1 MQRKKFSVYQPWQV
15 NVADV
20 NELVATAHGAE
31 REGRWKEAT
40 ALWREVVWC
49 SPDHEDRGA
58 FCASYGRAIL
68 ECGDKVRAVNLLSRL
83 AKLYPDRAEC
93 LSSLALAYSRSD
105 AHDRSGPVWTQVL
118 SKFPG
123 NPDRRWWLPSAA
135 HSWLELGQIDQ
146 AERACREAMSEFPDS
161 PWGFAM
167 LSVVAERRFQW
178 ELALDMIGMALGV
191 CSAQERIG
199 LVVSKLRVLSEMGRV
214 ETVRAILE
222 EELGQDPGNAPL
234 LIAASYSV
242 VIQGPMSEA
251 KERWE
256 RCVSACP
263 DEPDAYIGKASLL
276 RGTGHAGEA
285 EDMLRQCCERWP
297 EQPSLWRALAET
309 CAYRRNME
317 GARQA
322 WAEVSR
328 IAPLS
333 IFRLWGQ
340 VAFLGSCGAREEAE
354 DLMANSEAAGSV
366 LWRGRYEY
374 AKAARELDAAVAC
387 LEELRTASPTVAS
400 LAHAEAE
407 VRSWRQAD
415 GDLETAA
422 HILRAQL
429 DVSPSSVRSA
439 ELLVRVLV
447 LLGRASEAAALIAQI
462 SVDDS
467 RQGLLEAR
475 VWSDAMHA
483 DWPQAHDRWNSLTDR
498 FFLPALHLPKADL
511 RLLGGKLERGAG
523 KGVLMASMMRNELPR
538 LPDFLSHHRGLGVS
552 GFVLIDND
560 SKDGTLDYLAAQ
572 PDVIVYS
579 TADSY
584 SQSYFGIRWLNQ
596 VIDTHGSGWVLYADA
611 DERLVYSGSE
621 SRSVDDLTQYL
632 AARGEQIVPGVMI
645 DMFPRRFAR
654 GGAMKHDWFDPL
666 RIRPS
671 IVCPFIEAAG
681 GARRRLFGTSVTISK
696 APLINAGAGVRYLSS
711 HTTTPAPV
719 SAIRAG
725 LLHYH
730 LDYLFESANV
740 ERLKDEVARGE
751 HSDFAV
757 DRRRSLDMSRT
768 LADGDLRGPDS
779 QRYSG
784 TDQLLRLGL
793 ISTTDE
799 FEAQF
804 A

>member
-1 MQRKKFSVYQPWQV
+1 MVFASWQGKV
-15 NVADV
+15 EDI
-20 NELVATAHGAE
+20 NELVATAYKAE
-31 REGRWKEAT
+31 RESRWKDAA
-40 ALWREVVWC
+40 ALWREVVWN
-49 SPDHEDRGA
+49 SPYHEDRGA

-68 ECGDKVRAVNLLSRL
+68 ECGEKVKAINLLRRL
-83 AKLYPDRAEC
+83 ATLCPDRAEC

-105 AHDRSGPVWTQVL
+105 AHDRAGPIWTEVL
-118 SKFPG
+118 SRFSGSPE
-123 NPDRRWWLPSAA
+123 RRWWLPSAA
-135 HSWLELGQIDQ
+135 HSWLELGQLDN
-146 AERACREAMSEFPDS
+146 AEQACREAISDFPDS

-178 ELALDMIGMALGV
+178 ELALDMVERAVSV
-191 CSAQERIG
+191 CSARERSG

-214 ETVRAILE
+214 ETINRILD
-222 EELGQDPGNAPL
+222 EELGCDPGNAPL

-242 VIQGPMSEA
+242 SIQGPMSEA
-251 KERWE
+251 KERWKK
-256 RCVSACP
+256 CVSSCP
-263 DEPDAYIGKASLL
+263 DSPDAYIGKASLL
-276 RGTGHAGEA
+276 RVTGHADEA
-285 EDMLRQCCERWP
+285 EDILRQCCVRWP
-297 EQPSLWRALAET
+297 EQPSLWRAFAET

-317 GARQA
+317 CARQA
-322 WAEVSR
+322 WSEASR

-340 VAFLGSCGAREEAE
+340 CAFFGSCGAREEAE
-354 DLMANSEAAGSV
+354 DLLASSEAAGSV
-366 LWRGRYEY
+366 LWRGRFEY
-374 AKAARELDAAVAC
+374 AKAARELDAAITCV
-387 LEELRTASPTVAS
+387 EELRKTSPGVAS

-407 VRSWRQAD
+407 IRSWRQAD

-422 HILRAQL
+422 HILQEQL
-429 DVSPSSVRSA
+429 AVSPSSVRSA
-439 ELLVRVLV
+439 ELLLRVLV
-447 LLGRASEAAALIAQI
+447 LLERADEAAALLAQI
-462 SVDDS
+462 SVDDN

-475 VWSDAMHA
+475 VWNDAIHA
-483 DWPQAHDRWNSLTDR
+483 HWRHAHDKWNSLTDR
-498 FFLPALHLPKADL
+498 FFLPALHLPKAEL
-511 RLLGGKLERGAG
+511 RLLGGKLKRGAG
-523 KGVLMASMMRNELPR
+523 KGVLVASMMRNELPR
-538 LPDFLSHHRGLGVS
+538 LPGFLTHHRRLGVS

-560 SKDGTLDYLAAQ
+560 SKDGSLDYLAAQ
-572 PDVIVYS
+572 PDVVVYS
-579 TADSY
+579 TTDSY

-596 VIDTHGSGWVLYADA
+596 IIDMHGSGWVLYADA
-611 DERLVYSGSE
+611 DERLVYPGSE
-621 SRSVDDLTQYL
+621 NRSVIDLTQYL
-632 AARGEQIVPGVMI
+632 STRGEQIVPGVMI
-645 DMFPRRFAR
+645 DMFPRRLAS

-666 RIRPS
+666 TVRPS
-671 IVCPFIEAAG
+671 LMCPFIEAAG

-730 LDYLFESANV
+730 LDYLFEVANV
-740 ERLKDEVARGE
+740 ERLKEEVARGE

-757 DRRRSLDMSRT
+757 DRRRSLAMS
-768 LADGDLRGPDS
+768 LALAEGDLRGPHS

-804 A
+804 G

>member
-1 MQRKKFSVYQPWQV
+1 
-15 NVADV
+15 VADV
-20 NELVATAHGAE
+20 NELVATAYGAE
-31 REGRWKEAT
+31 REGRWKEAA

-58 FCASYGRAIL
+58 FCANYGRAIL
-68 ECGDKVRAVNLLSRL
+68 ECGEKVRAVNLLSRL

-105 AHDRSGPVWTQVL
+105 AHDRSGPVWAEVL

-123 NPDRRWWLPSAA
+123 NADRRWWLPSAA
-135 HSWLELGQIDQ
+135 HSWLELGQLDQ
-146 AERACREAMSEFPDS
+146 AEQACREAMSEFPES

-178 ELALDMIGMALGV
+178 ELALDMVGRALAV
-191 CSAQERIG
+191 CSARERIG
-199 LVVSKLRVLSEMGRV
+199 LVVSKLRVLSEMGNV
-214 ETVRAILE
+214 GAVKAILE
-222 EELGQDPGNAPL
+222 EELGRDPGNAPL
-234 LIAASYSV
+234 LIAASYSA

-256 RCVSACP
+256 SCVSTCP
-263 DEPDAYIGKASLL
+263 DAQDAYIGKASFL
-276 RGTGHAGEA
+276 RDTGHADEA
-285 EDMLRQCCERWP
+285 EDILRHCCERWP

-309 CAYRRNME
+309 CAYRRKME
-317 GARQA
+317 CAEQA
-322 WAEVSR
+322 WVEASR
-328 IAPLS
+328 IAPIS
-333 IFRLWGQ
+333 IFGLWGQ
-340 VAFLGSCGAREEAE
+340 SAFLGSCGAREEAE
-354 DLMANSEAAGSV
+354 DLLASREAAGSV

-374 AKAARELDAAVAC
+374 AKAARELDAAIAC
-387 LEELRTASPTVAS
+387 LEELRKTSPGVAS

-407 VRSWRQAD
+407 VKSWRQAD

-447 LLGRASEAAALIAQI
+447 LLGKADEAAALLAQI
-462 SVDDS
+462 PPDDC
-467 RQGLLEAR
+467 RPGVLEAR
-475 VWSDAMHA
+475 VWNDAVHA
-483 DWPQAHDRWNSLTDR
+483 DWRHAHDKWNGLTDR
-498 FFLPALHLPKADL
+498 FFLPALHLPKANL
-511 RLLGGKLERGAG
+511 RLLGGKLKRDAG
-523 KGVLMASMMRNELPR
+523 KGVLVASMMRNELPR
-538 LPDFLSHHRGLGVS
+538 LPDFLAHHRRLGVS

-560 SKDGTLDYLAAQ
+560 SKDGTLDYLVAQ
-572 PDVIVYS
+572 PDVLVYS

-596 VIDTHGSGWVLYADA
+596 VIDMHGSGWVLYADA

-621 SRSVDDLTQYL
+621 KRSVNDLTQYL
-632 AARGEQIVPGVMI
+632 SRRGEQIVPGVMI

-654 GGAMKHDWFDPL
+654 GGALKHDWFDPL

-671 IVCPFIEAAG
+671 LMSPFIEAAG

-730 LDYLFESANV
+730 LDYLFEAANV
-740 ERLKDEVARGE
+740 ERLKEEVARGE

-757 DRRRSLDMSRT
+757 DRRRSLAMS
-768 LADGDLRGPDS
+768 LALAEGDLRGPDS

-804 A
+804 G